1 MKTRALALLLLAILA
16 ACDSGKPD
24 KPASF
29 GVTLE
34 SCTVTTFVPYPSE
47 YDYRA
52 EFRLDTD
59 TGYGGVVNE
68 IRRNGELVCVEYFD
82 RAAYRWHRDIHT
94 DHTGYNRVITTY
106 PADVAG
112 AALVD
117 GYAVL
122 QWSSAAQFNQN
133 ILPAGYTPQ
142 GSVTRSASTRV
153 HWSIDAAPAGVTIFL
168 NGDSHFFPHR

>member
-1 MKTRALALLLLAILA
+1 MKTIALALLLVTLV
-16 ACDSGKPD
+16 ACDSGRAS
-24 KPASF
+24 KPAPF

-82 RAAYRWHRDIHT
+82 RAAYRWHRDIHS
-94 DHTGYNRVITTY
+94 DHTGYNRIVTTY

-112 AALVD
+112 AVLVN
-117 GYAVL
+117 GFAVL
-122 QWSSAAQFNQN
+122 HWASAVQFNQD

-142 GSVTRSASTRV
+142 GTITRSDTSRAIQ
-153 HWSIDAAPAGVTIFL
+153 WSIDAASDGVTIRL